1 MYSNFL
7 NINESKN
14 FKQMKTIYL
23 TVVILLLSVV
33 SVVAQ
38 NDTIKPA
45 NNLLGELTEQS
56 NEEFQLL
63 PSKMIFTQRL
73 LWGNKGLMRGFSRFE
88 LTPEKRQ
95 KELNVR
101 RKMLATHQIMGFV
114 TLGSMIS
121 QMAVGAGLYNGNNN
135 LKEAHEALG
144 VLTNLTYATTASL
157 ALFAPPKMLD
167 ERKGYSSIKV
177 HRILAI
183 IHITGMITTNV
194 LASMLE
200 EKPELKPY
208 HMAAAITT
216 FASFATA
223 VVIIKF

>member
-1 MYSNFL
+1 
-7 NINESKN
+7 
-14 FKQMKTIYL
+14 MKRIKL
-23 TVVILLLSVV
+23 TVVLIILSAISVF
-33 SVVAQ
+33 AQ
-38 NDTIKPA
+38 NETVKSSSG
-45 NNLLGELTEQS
+45 LLGELSTQT
-56 NEEFQLL
+56 NDEFQLL

-95 KELNVR
+95 KELNLR
-101 RKMLATHQIMGFV
+101 RKMLTTHQIMGFV

-121 QMAVGAGLYNGNNN
+121 QIAVGASLYNGNA
-135 LKEAHEALG
+135 KMKDAHEALG
-144 VLTNLTYATTASL
+144 LLTNITYVSTASL

-167 ERKGYSSIKV
+167 ERKGFSSIKV

-183 IHITGMITTNV
+183 VHISGMIATNV
-194 LASMLE
+194 LAGMLE
-200 EKPELKPY
+200 SNPDLKPY

>member
-1 MYSNFL
+1 
-7 NINESKN
+7 
-14 FKQMKTIYL
+14 MKRIKL
-23 TVVILLLSVV
+23 TVVLIILSAISVF
-33 SVVAQ
+33 AQ
-38 NDTIKPA
+38 NETVKSSSG
-45 NNLLGELTEQS
+45 LLGELSAQT
-56 NEEFQLL
+56 NDEFQLL

-95 KELNVR
+95 KELNLR
-101 RKMLATHQIMGFV
+101 RTMLTTHQIMGFV

-121 QMAVGAGLYNGNNN
+121 QIAVGASLYNGNA
-135 LKEAHEALG
+135 KMKDAHEALG
-144 VLTNLTYATTASL
+144 LLTNITYVSTASL

-167 ERKGYSSIKV
+167 ERKGFSSIKV

-183 IHITGMITTNV
+183 VHISGMIATNV
-194 LASMLE
+194 LAGMLE
-200 EKPELKPY
+200 SNPDLKPY

>member
-1 MYSNFL
+1 
-7 NINESKN
+7 
-14 FKQMKTIYL
+14 MKRIKL
-23 TVVILLLSVV
+23 TVVLIILSAFGVF
-33 SVVAQ
+33 AQ
-38 NDTIKPA
+38 NETIKPSSG
-45 NNLLGELTEQS
+45 LLGELSTQT
-56 NEEFQLL
+56 NDEFQLL

-73 LWGNKGLMRGFSRFE
+73 LWGNKGLMRGFNRFE

-95 KELNVR
+95 KELNLR
-101 RKMLATHQIMGFV
+101 RTMLTTHQIMGFV

-121 QMAVGAGLYNGNNN
+121 QIAVGASLYNGNA
-135 LKEAHEALG
+135 KMKDAHEALG
-144 VLTNLTYATTASL
+144 LLTNITYVSTASL

-167 ERKGYSSIKV
+167 ERKGFSSIKV

-183 IHITGMITTNV
+183 VHISGMIATNV
-194 LASMLE
+194 LAGMLE
-200 EKPELKPY
+200 SNPDLKPY